1 VVGCLIVTSVYT
13 FVARSLVGQDAPN
26 MSVAD
31 PESTSG
37 IPFLKGQLPHSEF
50 AYGEAFSDIIL
61 RS

>member
-1 VVGCLIVTSVYT
+1 MVGCLIVTSVYT

-37 IPFLKGQLPHSEF
+37 IPFLKGHYPTVN
-50 AYGEAFSDIIL
+50 L
-61 RS
+61 RMEKLFLI